1 MPPSTRRNP
10 PSSARPTTAV
20 GSAGDPATAM
30 RIVSLLPSATEIVC
44 ALGLGDEL
52 VGVTHEC
59 DWPPEVIGLPV
70 MTANA
75 LDLGDASSREIHR
88 RVGDAVHGGSAIY
101 RLDDDALE
109 AADADLILT
118 QELCTVCA
126 VGYREVNEAVR
137 ALEMDTTVVSLEP
150 TSVEGILNTISTVG
164 AMADAEDAAV
174 ELVERLRARLNAI
187 ETKAGE
193 RREAG
198 FVGPRVVGLE
208 WLDPPFAVGHW
219 VPDQIRRAGGWD
231 LLGRDGEPARQTTWD
246 AVAEV
251 DPDLLLLMPCGYHLG
266 GTVDEWRRTVLPP
279 VAVDIAAI
287 ARGNVIALD
296 GSSYFSRPGPR
307 VIDGIEMLAEIFDPE
322 AFRDLSPATGWTPIG
337 APGS

>member
-1 MPPSTRRNP
+1 
-10 PSSARPTTAV
+10 
-20 GSAGDPATAM
+20 M

-59 DWPPEVIGLPV
+59 DWPPEVRGLPV
-70 MTANA
+70 MTSNA
-75 LDLGDASSREIHR
+75 FDLADASSREIHR

-118 QELCTVCA
+118 QELCAVCA
-126 VGYREVNEAVR
+126 VGYAEVNEAVR
-137 ALEMDTTVVSLEP
+137 ALELDATVLSLEP
-150 TSVEGILNTISTVG
+150 TSIEGILNTISTIG

-174 ELVERLRARLNAI
+174 ELVESLRSRLAAI
-187 ETKAGE
+187 ETKAQE

-231 LLGRDGEPARQTTWD
+231 VLGQDGLPARPTTWD

-266 GTVDEWRRTVLPP
+266 ETVAEWRRTPLPEWIDDLG
-279 VAVDIAAI
+279 AVR
-287 ARGNVIALD
+287 RGNLIALD

-307 VIDGIEMLAEIFDPE
+307 VVDGIEMLAEIFDPE
-322 AFRDLSPATGWTPIG
+322 AFRDLSPATGWTPVSIG
-337 APGS
+337 

>member
-1 MPPSTRRNP
+1 
-10 PSSARPTTAV
+10 
-20 GSAGDPATAM
+20 M

-59 DWPPEVIGLPV
+59 DWPPEVVGLPV
-70 MTANA
+70 MTRNA
-75 LDLGDASSREIHR
+75 LDLTGASSREIHR
-88 RVGDAVHGGSAIY
+88 RIGDAVHGGSAIY
-101 RLDDDALE
+101 DLDEDALE
-109 AADADLILT
+109 AANADLILT

-126 VGYREVNEAVR
+126 VGYTTVNEAVR
-137 ALEMDTTVVSLEP
+137 SLELGSTVVSLEP

-174 ELVERLRARLNAI
+174 DVVEGLRARLGAI
-187 ETKAGE
+187 ESKAQE
-193 RREAG
+193 RREGG
-198 FVGPRVVGLE
+198 FTGPRVVGLE

-231 LLGRDGEPARQTTWD
+231 VLGQDGSPARPTTWD

-251 DPDLLLLMPCGYHLG
+251 DPDLLLAMPCGYHLAE
-266 GTVDEWRRTVLPP
+266 TVEEWRATPKPDWIGDLS
-279 VAVDIAAI
+279 AI
-287 ARGNVIALD
+287 QRGHLIALD

-307 VIDGIEMLAEIFDPE
+307 VVDGIEMLAEIFDPE
-322 AFRDLSPATGWTPIG
+322 AFRDISPPTGWTPIY
-337 APGS
+337 

>member
-1 MPPSTRRNP
+1 
-10 PSSARPTTAV
+10 
-20 GSAGDPATAM
+20 M

-44 ALGLGDEL
+44 AIGLRDEL

-59 DWPPEVIGLPV
+59 DWPPDVVGLPV
-70 MTANA
+70 MTRNA
-75 LDLGDASSREIHR
+75 LDLEGATSREIHQ
-88 RVGDAVHGGSAIY
+88 RVGAAVHGGSAIY
-101 RLDDDALE
+101 QLDEDALE

-118 QELCTVCA
+118 QELCAVCA
-126 VGYREVNEAVR
+126 VSYHEVSETVR
-137 ALEMDTTVVSLEP
+137 ALEMQSTVISLEP
-150 TSVEGILNTISTVG
+150 TTVEGILNTIATVG

-174 ELVERLRARLNAI
+174 DLVARLRERLGAI
-187 ETKAGE
+187 ETKAQE

-231 LLGRDGEPARQTTWD
+231 LLGQDANPARETTWD

-266 GTVDEWRRTVLPP
+266 ETVSEWSATPRPDWVADLPAIRRGHL
-279 VAVDIAAI
+279 
-287 ARGNVIALD
+287 IALD

-307 VIDGIEMLAEIFDPE
+307 VVDGIEMLAEIFDPE
-322 AFRDLSPATGWTPIG
+322 AFRDLSPATGWTPI
-337 APGS
+337 A